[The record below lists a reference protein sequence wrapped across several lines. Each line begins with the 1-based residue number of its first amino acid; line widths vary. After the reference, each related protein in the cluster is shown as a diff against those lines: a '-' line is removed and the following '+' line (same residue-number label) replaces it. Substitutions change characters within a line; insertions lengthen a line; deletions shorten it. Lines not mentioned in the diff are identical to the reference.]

1 MNRLLESSLDTGYVV
16 SATSNTLTANKKWG
30 VNAWVDFVVEITEGT
45 GEGQYRIITSNTTNT
60 LTVSPDWDVVPDT
73 TSKFAIRYPFIAMQN
88 VSKVGGVT
96 GVSVTPRDWSLDFK
110 QLTDHLPDVRQRIDR
125 ADEIHFPDVRARLA
139 SMDTVHLPDVR
150 GRLSSMDIVHFPD
163 VRNKLGDMRE
173 LLSEHF
179 PDIGSKLG
187 DIRDEIGAKLDEVRE
202 KIAYLEQIFKWWK
215 QYGPL
220 MTVRPL
226 EAYEWFG
233 RMPIGHEGVAL
244 LSEDKDE

>member
-1 MNRLLESSLDTGYVV
+1 MGRDIRAGIDYQAIRRAMNRLLESSLDTGYVV

-110 QLTDHLPDVRQRIDR
+110 QLTDHLPDVRERIDR
-125 ADEIHFPDVRARLA
+125 VDEVHFPDARDRLA
-139 SMDTVHLPDVR
+139 RMDVVHLPDVR
-150 GRLSSMDIVHFPD
+150 SRLASF
-163 VRNKLGDMRE
+163 DMI
-173 LLSEHF
+173 HF
-179 PDIGSKLG
+179 PDIRDKLTSING
-187 DIRDEIGAKLDEVRE
+187 IQANVRDFLNSQFDERISHISSLLNDVKQR
-202 KIAYLEQIFKWWK
+202 ITALE
-215 QYGPL
+215 
-220 MTVRPL
+220 
-226 EAYEWFG
+226 
-233 RMPIGHEGVAL
+233 
-244 LSEDKDE
+244 